1 MKRKQSNKKVDANIS
16 QPQLQYGKS
25 GVDCRTRTNN
35 PLPSYR
41 LPVLCFSCWMR
52 IGDEMAFLPDD
63 EASAT
68 PVEGLKLIHH
78 RVIAPEYYIIVM
90 SMGGPYWTAG
100 P

>member
-1 MKRKQSNKKVDANIS
+1 
-16 QPQLQYGKS
+16 
-25 GVDCRTRTNN
+25 
-35 PLPSYR
+35 
-41 LPVLCFSCWMR
+41 
-52 IGDEMAFLPDD
+52 MALLPDD

-78 RVIAPEYYIIVM
+78 RVIAPEYIIVM